1 MIEPG
6 NLEIPVYRQC
16 EILGLS
22 RSSYYYSP
30 CRESEL
36 NLTLMNLIDEQ
47 YTRTP
52 FYGARKMTAWL
63 KREGY
68 HVNIKRV
75 RRLMHLMGVEA
86 IYPKPRLSKS
96 LKEHKKYPYLLRDLS
111 INYRDHVWCADI
123 TYIRMAQ
130 GFIYLVAIMDWFSR
144 YVIAWELSNTMD
156 KEFCLNALQR
166 ALVISSPEIFNTDQ
180 GSQFTSDEFTGMLEE
195 SGIRISMDGR
205 GRVFDNIFVER
216 LWRTIKYEEVYLHS
230 YQSIR
235 EARLNLARYFRFY
248 NMERLHESLG
258 YRTPYEI
265 YLTESEEIKTGQ
277 ANKLIHQ
284 IQPQFLS

>member
-1 MIEPG
+1 
-6 NLEIPVYRQC
+6 
-16 EILGLS
+16 
-22 RSSYYYSP
+22 
-30 CRESEL
+30 
-36 NLTLMNLIDEQ
+36 
-47 YTRTP
+47 
-52 FYGARKMTAWL
+52 
-63 KREGY
+63 
-68 HVNIKRV
+68 
-75 RRLMHLMGVEA
+75 MHLMGIEA
-86 IYPKPRLSKS
+86 VYPKPLLSKS
-96 LKEHKKYPYLLRDLS
+96 LKEHKKYPYLLRGLS
-111 INYRDHVWCADI
+111 IDYRDQVWCADI

-130 GFIYLVAIMDWFSR
+130 GFVYLVAIMDWFSR
-144 YVIAWELSNTMD
+144 YVIAWELSNTLD

-166 ALVISSPEIFNTDQ
+166 ALLISSPEMFNTDQ

-258 YRTPYEI
+258 YMTPYEI

-277 ANKLIHQ
+277 ADNLIHQ